1 MLLCSK
7 GIILRFTH
15 CRVIISIHIQQQHI
29 KVLHFAL
36 QTSRLTFITTTFM
49 NGLFFFSFF
58 FAQDIK
64 FKKNPILLPCGSACV
79 VNWAT
84 KRLFVVV
91 ARRWSPSFTCSANIL
106 VNSAPMLA
114 LLWLQ
119 SWPSVCTQLQ
129 VYFAWTEGRQQPVEG
144 HRKIIMTLRQ
154 QQHSWENT
162 PFRLI

>member
-1 MLLCSK
+1 MLLCST
-7 GIILRFTH
+7 GFILRFTP
-15 CRVIISIHIQQQHI
+15 CCVIISIYIQQQHI

-36 QTSRLTFITTTFM
+36 QTSQLTFITTTFM
-49 NGLFFFSFF
+49 NGLFFFFLV
-58 FAQDIK
+58 AQDIK
-64 FKKNPILLPCGSACV
+64 FIKNPILLPCGSACV

-106 VNSAPMLA
+106 VNSTPMLA

-119 SWPSVCTQLQ
+119 SWRSVCTQLQ
-129 VYFAWTEGRQQPVEG
+129 VYFAWTEGSKQPVEG

-162 PFRLI
+162 PFCLI